1 LKRIFIAIDL
11 PDNIRHGL
19 TGLGGSLPRVRTVP
33 PDQLHLTLKFI
44 GEVEGG
50 KLLDIKECLQETA
63 QKNKKF
69 AIRLKE
75 VGVFPPRSTPRVL
88 WAGVKPKEP
97 VAILRNQIESTL
109 KKIGIPGEKRKFSPH
124 ITLARLKN
132 CPIHRLQQFL
142 VANSFLESPE
152 FCVNGFSLYSS
163 RLTTKGA
170 IHTLLQ
176 RYEFPVTHSPLLTTA
191 GKEYT

>member
-1 LKRIFIAIDL
+1 MKRIFIAVDL
-11 PDNIRHGL
+11 PDNIRKGL
-19 TGLGGSLPRVRTVP
+19 TGLGSSLPRARTVP
-33 PDQLHLTLKFI
+33 ADQLHLTLKFI
-44 GEVEGG
+44 GEIEGG

-63 QKNKKF
+63 LENHSF
-69 AIRLKE
+69 AIRLKG

-97 VAILRNQIESTL
+97 LILFRNRIENTL
-109 KKIGIPGEKRKFSPH
+109 KTIGIPGENRKYSPH

-132 CPIHRLQQFL
+132 CPIQHLQQFL

-152 FCVNGFSLYSS
+152 FSVNGFSLYSS
-163 RLTTKGA
+163 TLTPKGA

-176 RYEFPVTHSPLLTTA
+176 RYDFT
-191 GKEYT
+191 